1 MTRIGVSVCHNNAIE
16 VFARQRAPAL
26 GQTMRRLNC
35 LVSVLALVSASL
47 FAEDEKTVPAI
58 GLADLAAKADVIVLA
73 QVKDT
78 DYFYRHEYP
87 VNGNAYLKVLIPYK
101 TDKAMDIMEIY
112 ESGLHENEC
121 YFPNPSVFEE
131 GRRYLVFLQLDPE
144 KPDRYRGL
152 AEGCA
157 LDVLV
162 DSDNHYALRY
172 PVTGIDL
179 TDSLT
184 DLATDM
190 QFSDSYAL
198 ENENSLNSTELNILL
213 EAGLITPFE
222 GTKKSAPVALGAPP
236 TVPAGRQWIYT
247 RGIDLVTIRKMLGPE
262 SLSIDRNQKR
272 VE

>member
-1 MTRIGVSVCHNNAIE
+1 
-16 VFARQRAPAL
+16 
-26 GQTMRRLNC
+26 MRRL
-35 LVSVLALVSASL
+35 VFFVLALASASL
-47 FAEDEKTVPAI
+47 FAEEEKTVPAI

-87 VNGNAYLKVLIPYK
+87 VNGSAYLKVLIPYK
-101 TDKAMDIMEIY
+101 TDKAMDIMEVY

-131 GRRYLVFLQLDPE
+131 GRRYLLFLKLDPD
-144 KPDRYRGL
+144 KPERYRGL

-179 TDSLT
+179 TDSLAE
-184 DLATDM
+184 LATEM
-190 QFSDSYAL
+190 KFSDSYAL
-198 ENENSLNSTELNILL
+198 VNEDSLTSTERNILL
-213 EAGLITPFE
+213 DAGLIAPFE
-222 GTKKSAPVALGAPP
+222 AAEKNAPLALGMPP
-236 TVPAGRQWIYT
+236 TEPPGKQWIYT
-247 RGIDLVTIRKMLGPE
+247 HGIDLVTIRKMLGPAGL
-262 SLSIDRNQKR
+262 SLERNQKR